1 MDLMNL
7 IPTTDTVDVVVKH
20 PSTYDTLLNDD
31 GSEMTIT
38 MYAPHSKEYKAAVH
52 EQTNIRLKQ
61 MQAKGNR
68 NSNVITAEELESASI
83 KMLAKTTKAW
93 NITFGGKQPD
103 LDVETA
109 KKLYSEVFWVKD
121 QVEEGLAEN
130 EVFTQD

>member
-7 IPTTDTVDVVVKH
+7 IPTTDTIEVVLKH
-20 PSTYDTLLNDD
+20 PNTYEPLLNND

-38 MYAPHSKEYKAAVH
+38 VFAPHSKESKAAVH

-61 MQAKGNR
+61 MQAKGSR
-68 NSNVITAEELESASI
+68 NTNTITAEELEKAAI

-93 NITFGGKQPD
+93 NITFGGEQPKFTVD
-103 LDVETA
+103 AA
-109 KKLYSEVFWVKD
+109 KKLYDDVYWVKD
-121 QVEEGLAEN
+121 QIEEAVADS

>member
-7 IPTTDTVDVVVKH
+7 IPTTDEITVVIKH
-20 PSTYDTLLNDD
+20 PSTYDVLLNDD

-38 MYAPHSKEYKAAVH
+38 VFAPYSKEYKAAVH

-68 NSNVITAEELESASI
+68 NSNVITAEELEKATI
-83 KMLAKTTKAW
+83 KMLAKTTKDW
-93 NITFGGKQPD
+93 NITFDGKKPKFTVD
-103 LDVETA
+103 AA
-109 KKLYSEVFWVKD
+109 KKLYEDVYWIKD
-121 QVEEGLAEN
+121 QIEEAVADS